1 MTVAKFRFVPAKSR
15 VVVHGDLEVPAHFI
29 RVINDRF
36 DDGSIKRYVLQI
48 TPDGIR
54 AGLTNVIYALV
65 KDEGIMFKVDVREDE
80 GVFIID
86 AAISSENDAAR
97 TVVIGHITHEEAS
110 ATYEK
115 CEAIKQY

>member
-15 VVVHGDLEVPAHFI
+15 IVVHEDLEVPAHFI
-29 RVINDRF
+29 KKVNDIF
-36 DDGSIKRYVLQI
+36 DDGSIKRYILQI
-48 TPDGIR
+48 TPDGVR

-65 KDEGIMFKVDVREDE
+65 KNEGVRFKVDVRDDE

-86 AAISSENDAAR
+86 AAISQENDDAK
-97 TVVIGHITHEEAS
+97 TVVIGHITSEEAP

-115 CEAIKQY
+115 L

>member
-29 RVINDRF
+29 RDVSDRF
-36 DDGSIKRYVLQI
+36 DDGSIKTHILQI

-54 AGLTNVIYALV
+54 AGLINVIYALV
-65 KDEGIMFKVDVREDE
+65 KNEGVKFKVDDREDE
-80 GVFIID
+80 IVFLID
-86 AAISSENDAAR
+86 AAISSENNASG
-97 TVVIGHITHEEAS
+97 TVVIGRVTYEEAS

-115 CEAIKQY
+115 CESVK